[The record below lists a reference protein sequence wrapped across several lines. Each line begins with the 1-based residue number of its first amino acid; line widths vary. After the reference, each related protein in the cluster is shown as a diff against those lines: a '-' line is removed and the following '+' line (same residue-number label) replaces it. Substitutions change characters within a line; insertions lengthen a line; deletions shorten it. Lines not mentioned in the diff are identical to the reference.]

1 MANKKTNPRN
11 PQSPLFQRLTKLFS
25 GPIVNYQAQQTRNN
39 RKFRADMYSPKFN
52 SIGGQSFKRKSYN
65 PYESISTALMNNL
78 DRATR
83 YADFDQME
91 FMPELASALDIYADE
106 ITASSQYKD
115 SVLIECPNEEIR
127 AILETLF
134 YKVLNVN
141 FNLFGWVRTMVKYG
155 DFICYMDIDDT
166 LGVQSLIGL
175 PGIEIERMEGQ
186 DPTNPS
192 YIQYQWNTGGLTF
205 ENWQVAHFRILANDK
220 YAPYGTSILDPARR
234 VWRQLILL
242 EDAMIAY
249 RIVRAPERRMFKV
262 DVGDI
267 PPEEVEQ
274 YMQKIITQ
282 MKRHQVVNEKS
293 GQMDL
298 RYNPMSIEEDYFI
311 PTRNGTAAT
320 DISVVHGNS
329 WKNDIDDVKYL
340 RDKMF
345 AAIKIPAAYLS
356 RAEGTGEA
364 DKALSQKDIRFAR
377 TVQRIQR
384 SVISELEKVAIVHLY
399 TIGYRASDLL
409 NFSIKL
415 HNPSR
420 IAVMQENELLSTK
433 LDIADKA
440 MTNWYSKSWIS
451 KNVLDLSQ
459 DEFVRNQRERFYDKK
474 VDASMAAIAEVA
486 GAEAGATAMGGMDSG
501 ALDLGAEPPGE
512 FGAEPAADLGGEA
525 PEGGAPE
532 AGGEESV
539 LLASPETAPG
549 KRDIDNEIEELRW
562 VKKNLFTG
570 KERTSTPKSNDK
582 WYERVKVDKRTTSA
596 PRKKH
601 YRELPQSGKRATF
614 GSSLYNGIVNE
625 NQSNY
630 NEEMEHDLLNLN
642 CEIKNLINGLEKR
655 EEKRE
660 EKNEAQ

>member
-1 MANKKTNPRN
+1 MADEKKNPRN

-39 RKFRADMYSPKFN
+39 RKFRADMYSPKFK
-52 SIGGQSFKRKSYN
+52 SVGGQTFKRKSYN

-106 ITASSQYKD
+106 ITASSHFKD

-127 AILETLF
+127 GILETLF

-155 DFICYMDIDDT
+155 DFISYMDIDDT

-175 PGIEIERMEGQ
+175 PSIEIERMEGQ

-249 RIVRAPERRMFKV
+249 RIVRAPDRRMFKI
-262 DVGDI
+262 DVGGI

-274 YMQKIITQ
+274 YMQKIMTQ
-282 MKRHQVVNEKS
+282 MKRHQVVNDKT
-293 GQMDL
+293 GQVDL
-298 RYNPMSIEEDYFI
+298 RYNPMSIEEDYFV
-311 PTRNGTAAT
+311 PVRNGTAAT
-320 DISVVHGNS
+320 EITTIPGNS

-340 RDKMF
+340 RDKLF

-356 RAEGTGEA
+356 RAEGAGEGEQ
-364 DKALSQKDIRFAR
+364 ALSQKDIRFAR
-377 TVQRIQR
+377 TIQRIQR
-384 SVISELEKVAIVHLY
+384 SVVSGLEKIAIVHLY

-420 IAVMQENELLSTK
+420 IAVMQEIETLSSK

-451 KNVLDLSQ
+451 KNVLDLSE

-486 GAEAGATAMGGMDSG
+486 GAEAGATAMAGMDPG
-501 ALDLGAEPPGE
+501 AIDLAG
-512 FGAEPAADLGGEA
+512 EPAADLGEEPTADLGGESPEA
-525 PEGGAPE
+525 PAPEAESPEDILLSSPEGG
-532 AGGEESV
+532 
-539 LLASPETAPG
+539 PG
-549 KRDIDNEIEELRW
+549 KRDIDNEIEELKW

-570 KERTSTPKSNDK
+570 KEKTSTPKSNDK
-582 WYERVKVDKRTTSA
+582 WYERVTVDKRTTSA

-601 YRELPQSGKRATF
+601 YRQLPQKGRRAKF

-625 NQSNY
+625 NKSNY
-630 NEEMEHDLLNLN
+630 SEEVEHDLLNLN
-642 CEIKNLINGLEKR
+642 REIKSLINGLEKR
-655 EEKRE
+655 EEK
-660 EKNEAQ
+660 NEAQ